1 VIVFEGVVKRYGAT
15 EALKGAT
22 FTVPKGVVAGLLGP
36 NGAGKTTTIKIA
48 AGLLRRD
55 GGRVSVLGLDPWEQG
70 EELRERVGVLHERPA
85 YPPDVPVKVL
95 LRHLARIRGLDWEDA
110 LRAARLAG
118 VERYLDH
125 TTSSLSRGYLQR
137 LGLAIALLGE
147 PELLLLDEPTAN
159 LDPSARREVLAA
171 IKTLGEEMGATIVIS
186 SHIIPEM
193 EQVCS
198 YAVIINGG
206 VALAQGSLTDL
217 ATALGAEVEFV
228 ARSREPRRLASLL
241 ISEEGVRGVEVE
253 GDRVVARAA
262 SSARQQLEALLEKA
276 RLEGLALGWEL
287 RSRSLGEV
295 YEKVVQASR

>member
-1 VIVFEGVVKRYGAT
+1 VIAFEGVVKRFGAT
-15 EALKGAT
+15 EALRGAT

-95 LRHLARIRGLDWEDA
+95 LRHVARIRGLGWEDA
-110 LRAARLAG
+110 LQAAKLAG
-118 VERYLDH
+118 VERYLERPV
-125 TTSSLSRGYLQR
+125 SALSRGYLQR

-193 EQVCS
+193 EQVCN
-198 YAVIINGG
+198 YAVIISGG
-206 VALAQGSLTDL
+206 VVLAQGSLTDL
-217 ATALGAEVEFV
+217 ATAFGAEVEFV

-241 ISEEGVRGVEVE
+241 VSEEGVRGVEVE

-295 YEKVVQASR
+295 YERAVQASR

>member
-1 VIVFEGVVKRYGAT
+1 VIAFEGVVKRFGAT
-15 EALKGAT
+15 EALRGAT

-55 GGRVSVLGLDPWEQG
+55 GGRVSVLGFDPWEQG

-95 LRHLARIRGLDWEDA
+95 LRHVARIRGLGWEDA
-110 LRAARLAG
+110 LQAAKLAG
-118 VERYLDH
+118 VERYLEH
-125 TTSSLSRGYLQR
+125 PVSALSRGYLQR

-193 EQVCS
+193 EQVCN
-198 YAVIINGG
+198 YAVIISGG
-206 VALAQGSLTDL
+206 VVLAQGSLTDL
-217 ATALGAEVEFV
+217 ATAFGAEVEFV

-241 ISEEGVRGVEVE
+241 VSEEGVRGVEVE

-295 YEKVVQASR
+295 YERAVQASR

>member
-1 VIVFEGVVKRYGAT
+1 VIAFEGVVKRFGAT
-15 EALKGAT
+15 EALRGAT

-95 LRHLARIRGLDWEDA
+95 LRHVARIRGLGWEDA
-110 LRAARLAG
+110 LQAAKLAG
-118 VERYLDH
+118 VERYLERPV
-125 TTSSLSRGYLQR
+125 SALSRGYLQR

-171 IKTLGEEMGATIVIS
+171 IKTLSEEMGATIVIS

-193 EQVCS
+193 EQVCN
-198 YAVIINGG
+198 YAVIISGG
-206 VALAQGSLTDL
+206 VVLAQGSLTDL
-217 ATALGAEVEFV
+217 ATAFGAEVEFV

-241 ISEEGVRGVEVE
+241 VSEEGVRGVEVE

-295 YEKVVQASR
+295 YERAVQASR

>member
-1 VIVFEGVVKRYGAT
+1 MIAFEGVVKRFGAA
-15 EALKGAT
+15 EALRGAT

-95 LRHLARIRGLDWEDA
+95 LRHVARIRGLGWEDA
-110 LRAARLAG
+110 LQAAKLAG
-118 VERYLDH
+118 VERYLEH
-125 TTSSLSRGYLQR
+125 PVSALSRGYLQR

-193 EQVCS
+193 EQVCN
-198 YAVIINGG
+198 YAVIISGG
-206 VALAQGSLTDL
+206 VVLAQGSLTDL
-217 ATALGAEVEFV
+217 ATAFGAEVEFV

-241 ISEEGVRGVEVE
+241 VSEEGVRGVEVE
-253 GDRVVARAA
+253 GDRVAVRAA

-295 YEKVVQASR
+295 YERAVQASR

>member
-1 VIVFEGVVKRYGAT
+1 VIAFEGVVKRFGAT
-15 EALKGAT
+15 EALRGAT

-95 LRHLARIRGLDWEDA
+95 LRHVARIRGLGWEDA
-110 LRAARLAG
+110 LQAAKLAG
-118 VERYLDH
+118 VERYLERPV
-125 TTSSLSRGYLQR
+125 SALSRGYLQR

-193 EQVCS
+193 EQVCN
-198 YAVIINGG
+198 YAVIISGG
-206 VALAQGSLTDL
+206 VVLAQGSLTDL
-217 ATALGAEVEFV
+217 AAAFGAEVELV

-241 ISEEGVRGVEVE
+241 VSEEGVRGVEVE

-295 YEKVVQASR
+295 YERAVQASR

>member
-1 VIVFEGVVKRYGAT
+1 VIAFEGVVKRFGAT
-15 EALKGAT
+15 EALRGAT

-95 LRHLARIRGLDWEDA
+95 LRHVARIRGLGWEDA
-110 LRAARLAG
+110 LQAAKLAG
-118 VERYLDH
+118 VERYLEH
-125 TTSSLSRGYLQR
+125 PVSALSRGYLQR

-193 EQVCS
+193 EQVCN
-198 YAVIINGG
+198 YAVIISGG
-206 VALAQGSLTDL
+206 VVLAQGSLTDL
-217 ATALGAEVEFV
+217 ATAFGAEVEFV

-241 ISEEGVRGVEVE
+241 VSEEGVRGVEVE

-295 YEKVVQASR
+295 YERAVQASR

>member
-1 VIVFEGVVKRYGAT
+1 VIAFEGVVKRFGAT
-15 EALKGAT
+15 EALRGAT

-95 LRHLARIRGLDWEDA
+95 LRHVARIRGLGWEDA
-110 LRAARLAG
+110 LQAAKLAG
-118 VERYLDH
+118 VERYLERPV
-125 TTSSLSRGYLQR
+125 SALSRGYLQR

-193 EQVCS
+193 EQVCN
-198 YAVIINGG
+198 YAVIISGG
-206 VALAQGSLTDL
+206 AVLAQGSLTDL
-217 ATALGAEVEFV
+217 ATAFGAEVEFV

-241 ISEEGVRGVEVE
+241 VSEEGVRGVEVE

-262 SSARQQLEALLEKA
+262 SSARQRLEALLEKA

-295 YEKVVQASR
+295 YERAVQASR

>member
-1 VIVFEGVVKRYGAT
+1 VIAFEGVVKRFGAT
-15 EALKGAT
+15 EALRGAT

-55 GGRVSVLGLDPWEQG
+55 EGRVSVLGLDPWEQG

-95 LRHLARIRGLDWEDA
+95 LRHVARIRGLGWEDA
-110 LRAARLAG
+110 LQAAKLAG
-118 VERYLDH
+118 VERYLERPV
-125 TTSSLSRGYLQR
+125 SALSRGYLQR

-295 YEKVVQASR
+295 YERAVQASR

>member
-1 VIVFEGVVKRYGAT
+1 MIAFEGVVKRFGAT
-15 EALKGAT
+15 EALRGAT

-55 GGRVSVLGLDPWEQG
+55 EGRVSVLGLDPWEQG

-95 LRHLARIRGLDWEDA
+95 LRHVARIRGLGWEDA
-110 LRAARLAG
+110 LQAAKLAG
-118 VERYLDH
+118 VERYLERPV
-125 TTSSLSRGYLQR
+125 SALSRGYLQR

-193 EQVCS
+193 EQVCN
-198 YAVIINGG
+198 YAVIISGG
-206 VALAQGSLTDL
+206 VVLAQGSLTDL
-217 ATALGAEVEFV
+217 ATAFGAEVEFV

-241 ISEEGVRGVEVE
+241 VSEEGVRGVEVE

-295 YEKVVQASR
+295 YERAVQASR

>member
-1 VIVFEGVVKRYGAT
+1 VIAFEGVVKRFGAT
-15 EALKGAT
+15 EALRGAT

-95 LRHLARIRGLDWEDA
+95 LRHVARIRGLGWEDA
-110 LRAARLAG
+110 LQAAKLAG
-118 VERYLDH
+118 VERYLERPV
-125 TTSSLSRGYLQR
+125 SALSRGYLQR

-193 EQVCS
+193 EQVCN
-198 YAVIINGG
+198 YAVIISGG
-206 VALAQGSLTDL
+206 VVLAQGSLTDL
-217 ATALGAEVEFV
+217 ATAFGAEVEFV

-241 ISEEGVRGVEVE
+241 VSEEGVRGVEVE

-262 SSARQQLEALLEKA
+262 SSARQRLEALLEKA

-295 YEKVVQASR
+295 YERAVQASR

>member
-1 VIVFEGVVKRYGAT
+1 MIVFEGVVKRYGAT

-95 LRHLARIRGLDWEDA
+95 LRHLARIRGLGWEDA

-193 EQVCS
+193 EQVCN
-198 YAVIINGG
+198 YAVIISGG
-206 VALAQGSLTDL
+206 VVLAQGSLTDL
-217 ATALGAEVEFV
+217 ATAFGAEVEFV

-241 ISEEGVRGVEVE
+241 VSEEGVRGVEVE

-295 YEKVVQASR
+295 YERAVQASR

>member
-1 VIVFEGVVKRYGAT
+1 MPEKF
-15 EALKGAT
+15 
-22 FTVPKGVVAGLLGP
+22 
-36 NGAGKTTTIKIA
+36 
-48 AGLLRRD
+48 
-55 GGRVSVLGLDPWEQG
+55 
-70 EELRERVGVLHERPA
+70 
-85 YPPDVPVKVL
+85 
-95 LRHLARIRGLDWEDA
+95 
-110 LRAARLAG
+110 
-118 VERYLDH
+118 
-125 TTSSLSRGYLQR
+125 QR

-193 EQVCS
+193 EQVCN
-198 YAVIINGG
+198 YAVIISGG
-206 VALAQGSLTDL
+206 VVLAQGSLTDL
-217 ATALGAEVEFV
+217 ATAFGAEVEFV

-241 ISEEGVRGVEVE
+241 VSEEGVRGVEVE
-253 GDRVVARAA
+253 GDRVAVRAA

-295 YEKVVQASR
+295 YERAVQASR

>member
-1 VIVFEGVVKRYGAT
+1 VIAFEGVVKRFGAT
-15 EALKGAT
+15 EALRGAT

-55 GGRVSVLGLDPWEQG
+55 EGRVSVLGLDPWEQG

-95 LRHLARIRGLDWEDA
+95 LRHVARIRGLGWEDA
-110 LRAARLAG
+110 LQAAKLAG
-118 VERYLDH
+118 VERYLERPV
-125 TTSSLSRGYLQR
+125 SALSRGYLQR

-193 EQVCS
+193 EQVCN
-198 YAVIINGG
+198 YAVIISGG
-206 VALAQGSLTDL
+206 VVLAQGSLTDL
-217 ATALGAEVEFV
+217 ATAFGAEVEFV

-241 ISEEGVRGVEVE
+241 VSEEGVRGVEVE

-295 YEKVVQASR
+295 YERAVQASR

>member
-1 VIVFEGVVKRYGAT
+1 MIAFEGVVKRFGAT
-15 EALKGAT
+15 EALRGAT

-70 EELRERVGVLHERPA
+70 EELRERVGILHERPA

-95 LRHLARIRGLDWEDA
+95 LRHVARIRGLGWEDA
-110 LRAARLAG
+110 LQAAKLAG
-118 VERYLDH
+118 VERYLERPV
-125 TTSSLSRGYLQR
+125 SALSRGYLQR

-193 EQVCS
+193 EQVCN
-198 YAVIINGG
+198 YAVIISGG
-206 VALAQGSLTDL
+206 VVLAQGSLTDL
-217 ATALGAEVEFV
+217 ATAFGAEVEFV

-241 ISEEGVRGVEVE
+241 VSEEGVRGVEVE

-295 YEKVVQASR
+295 YERAVQASR

>member
-1 VIVFEGVVKRYGAT
+1 VIAFEGVVKRFGAT
-15 EALKGAT
+15 EALRGAT

-55 GGRVSVLGLDPWEQG
+55 GGRVSVLGFDPWEQG

-95 LRHLARIRGLDWEDA
+95 LRHVARIRGLGWEDA
-110 LRAARLAG
+110 LQAAKLAG
-118 VERYLDH
+118 VERYLERPV
-125 TTSSLSRGYLQR
+125 SALSRGYLQR

-193 EQVCS
+193 EQVCN
-198 YAVIINGG
+198 YAVIISGG
-206 VALAQGSLTDL
+206 VVLAQGSLTDL
-217 ATALGAEVEFV
+217 ATAFGAEVEFV

-241 ISEEGVRGVEVE
+241 VSEEGVRGVEVE

-295 YEKVVQASR
+295 YERAVQASR

>member
-1 VIVFEGVVKRYGAT
+1 VIAFEGVVKRFGAA
-15 EALKGAT
+15 EALRGAT

-95 LRHLARIRGLDWEDA
+95 LRHVARIRGLGWEDA
-110 LRAARLAG
+110 LQAAKLAG
-118 VERYLDH
+118 VERYLERPV
-125 TTSSLSRGYLQR
+125 SALSRGYLQR

-193 EQVCS
+193 EQVCN
-198 YAVIINGG
+198 YAVIISGG
-206 VALAQGSLTDL
+206 VVLAQGSLTDL
-217 ATALGAEVEFV
+217 ATAFGAEVEFV

-241 ISEEGVRGVEVE
+241 VSEEGVRGVEVE

-295 YEKVVQASR
+295 YERAVQASR

>member
-1 VIVFEGVVKRYGAT
+1 MIAFEGVVKRFGAT
-15 EALKGAT
+15 EALRGAT

-95 LRHLARIRGLDWEDA
+95 LRHVARIRGLGWEDA
-110 LRAARLAG
+110 LQAAKLAG
-118 VERYLDH
+118 VERYLERPV
-125 TTSSLSRGYLQR
+125 SALSRGYLQR

-193 EQVCS
+193 EQVCN
-198 YAVIINGG
+198 YAVIISGG
-206 VALAQGSLTDL
+206 VVLAQGSLTDL
-217 ATALGAEVEFV
+217 ATAFGAEVEFV

-241 ISEEGVRGVEVE
+241 VSEEGVRGVEVE

-262 SSARQQLEALLEKA
+262 SSARQRLEALLEKA

-295 YEKVVQASR
+295 YERAVQASR

>member
-1 VIVFEGVVKRYGAT
+1 VIAFEGVVKRFGAT
-15 EALKGAT
+15 EALRGAT

-55 GGRVSVLGLDPWEQG
+55 EGRVSVLGLDPWEQG

-95 LRHLARIRGLDWEDA
+95 LRHVARIRGLGWEDA
-110 LRAARLAG
+110 LQAAKLAG
-118 VERYLDH
+118 VERYLERPV
-125 TTSSLSRGYLQR
+125 SALSRGYLQR

-193 EQVCS
+193 EQVCN
-198 YAVIINGG
+198 YAVIISGG
-206 VALAQGSLTDL
+206 AVLAQGSLTDL
-217 ATALGAEVEFV
+217 ATAFGAEVEFV

-241 ISEEGVRGVEVE
+241 VSEEGVRGVEVE

-262 SSARQQLEALLEKA
+262 SSARQRLEALLEKA

-295 YEKVVQASR
+295 YERAVQASR

>member
-1 VIVFEGVVKRYGAT
+1 VIAFEGVVKRFGAA
-15 EALKGAT
+15 EALRGAT

-55 GGRVSVLGLDPWEQG
+55 GGRVSVLGFDPWEQG

-95 LRHLARIRGLDWEDA
+95 LRHVARIRGLGWEDA
-110 LRAARLAG
+110 LQAAKLAG
-118 VERYLDH
+118 VERYLERPV
-125 TTSSLSRGYLQR
+125 SALSRGYLQR

-193 EQVCS
+193 EQVCN
-198 YAVIINGG
+198 YAVIISGG
-206 VALAQGSLTDL
+206 VVLAQGSLTDL
-217 ATALGAEVEFV
+217 ATAFGAEVEFV

-241 ISEEGVRGVEVE
+241 VSEEGVRGVEVE

-295 YEKVVQASR
+295 YERAVQASR

>member
-1 VIVFEGVVKRYGAT
+1 VIAFEGVVKRFGVT
-15 EALKGAT
+15 EALRGAT

-70 EELRERVGVLHERPA
+70 EELRERVGILHERPA

-95 LRHLARIRGLDWEDA
+95 LRHVARIRGLGWEDA
-110 LRAARLAG
+110 LQAAKLAG
-118 VERYLDH
+118 VERYLERPV
-125 TTSSLSRGYLQR
+125 SALSRGYLQR

-193 EQVCS
+193 EQVCN
-198 YAVIINGG
+198 YAVIISGG
-206 VALAQGSLTDL
+206 VVLAQGSLTDL
-217 ATALGAEVEFV
+217 ATAFGAEVEFV

-241 ISEEGVRGVEVE
+241 VSEEGVRGVEVE

-262 SSARQQLEALLEKA
+262 SSALQQLEALLEKA

-295 YEKVVQASR
+295 YERAVQASR

>member
-1 VIVFEGVVKRYGAT
+1 VIAFEGVVKRFGAT
-15 EALKGAT
+15 EALRGAT

-55 GGRVSVLGLDPWEQG
+55 GGRVSVLGFDPWEQG
-70 EELRERVGVLHERPA
+70 EELRERVGVLHEKPA

-95 LRHLARIRGLDWEDA
+95 LRHVARIRGLGWEDA
-110 LRAARLAG
+110 LQAAKLVG
-118 VERYLDH
+118 VERYLERPV
-125 TTSSLSRGYLQR
+125 SALSRGYLQR

-193 EQVCS
+193 EQVCN
-198 YAVIINGG
+198 YAVIIGGG
-206 VALAQGSLTDL
+206 VVLAQGSLTDL
-217 ATALGAEVEFV
+217 ATAFGAEVEFV

-241 ISEEGVRGVEVE
+241 ASEEGVRGVEVE

-295 YEKVVQASR
+295 YERAVQASR

>member
-1 VIVFEGVVKRYGAT
+1 VIAFEGVVKRFGAA
-15 EALKGAT
+15 EALRGAT

-95 LRHLARIRGLDWEDA
+95 LRHVARIRGLGWEDA
-110 LRAARLAG
+110 LQAAKLAG
-118 VERYLDH
+118 VERYLEH
-125 TTSSLSRGYLQR
+125 PVSALSRGYLQR

-193 EQVCS
+193 EQVCN
-198 YAVIINGG
+198 YAVIISGG
-206 VALAQGSLTDL
+206 VVLAQGSLTDL
-217 ATALGAEVEFV
+217 ATAFGAEVEFV

-241 ISEEGVRGVEVE
+241 VSEEGVRGVEVE

-295 YEKVVQASR
+295 YERAVQASR

>member
-1 VIVFEGVVKRYGAT
+1 MIAFEGVVKRFGAT
-15 EALKGAT
+15 EALRGAT

-95 LRHLARIRGLDWEDA
+95 LRHVARIRGLGWEDA
-110 LRAARLAG
+110 LQAAKLAG
-118 VERYLDH
+118 VERYLERPV
-125 TTSSLSRGYLQR
+125 SALSRGYLQR

-193 EQVCS
+193 EQVCN
-198 YAVIINGG
+198 YAVIISGG
-206 VALAQGSLTDL
+206 AVLAQGSLTDL
-217 ATALGAEVEFV
+217 ATAFGAEVEFV

-241 ISEEGVRGVEVE
+241 VSEEGVRGVEVE

-295 YEKVVQASR
+295 YERAVQASR

>member
-15 EALKGAT
+15 EALRGAT

-193 EQVCS
+193 EQVCN
-198 YAVIINGG
+198 YAVIISGG
-206 VALAQGSLTDL
+206 VVLAQGSLTDL
-217 ATALGAEVEFV
+217 ATAFGAEVEFV

-241 ISEEGVRGVEVE
+241 VSEEGVRGVEVE
-253 GDRVVARAA
+253 GDRVVARAT
-262 SSARQQLEALLEKA
+262 SSARQQLEALLERA

>member
-1 VIVFEGVVKRYGAT
+1 MIAFEGVVKRFGAT
-15 EALKGAT
+15 EALRGAT

-95 LRHLARIRGLDWEDA
+95 LRHVARIRGLGWEDA
-110 LRAARLAG
+110 LQAAKLAG
-118 VERYLDH
+118 VERYLERPV
-125 TTSSLSRGYLQR
+125 SALSRGYLQR

-193 EQVCS
+193 EQVCN
-198 YAVIINGG
+198 YAVIISGG
-206 VALAQGSLTDL
+206 AVLAQGSLTDL
-217 ATALGAEVEFV
+217 ATAFGAEVEFV

-241 ISEEGVRGVEVE
+241 VSEEGVRGVEVE

-262 SSARQQLEALLEKA
+262 SSARQRLEALLEKA

-295 YEKVVQASR
+295 YERAVQASR

>member
-1 VIVFEGVVKRYGAT
+1 VIAFEGVVKRFGAT
-15 EALKGAT
+15 EALRGAT

-55 GGRVSVLGLDPWEQG
+55 EGRVSVLGLDPWEQG

-95 LRHLARIRGLDWEDA
+95 LRHVARIRGLGWEDA
-110 LRAARLAG
+110 LQAAKLAG
-118 VERYLDH
+118 VERYLERPV
-125 TTSSLSRGYLQR
+125 SALSRGYLQR

-193 EQVCS
+193 EQVCN
-198 YAVIINGG
+198 YAVIISGG
-206 VALAQGSLTDL
+206 AVLAQGSLTDL
-217 ATALGAEVEFV
+217 ATAFGAEVEFV

-241 ISEEGVRGVEVE
+241 VSEEGVRGVEVE

-295 YEKVVQASR
+295 YERAVQASR

>member
-1 VIVFEGVVKRYGAT
+1 VIAFEGVVKRFGAA
-15 EALKGAT
+15 EALRGAT

-95 LRHLARIRGLDWEDA
+95 LRHVARIRGLGWEDA
-110 LRAARLAG
+110 LQAAKLAG
-118 VERYLDH
+118 VERYLEH
-125 TTSSLSRGYLQR
+125 PVSALSRGYLQR

-193 EQVCS
+193 EQVCN
-198 YAVIINGG
+198 YAVIISGG
-206 VALAQGSLTDL
+206 VVLAQGSLTDL
-217 ATALGAEVEFV
+217 ATAFGAEVEFV

-241 ISEEGVRGVEVE
+241 VSEEGVRGVEVE
-253 GDRVVARAA
+253 GDRVAVRAA

-295 YEKVVQASR
+295 YERAVQASR

>member
-1 VIVFEGVVKRYGAT
+1 MIAFEGVVKRFGAT
-15 EALKGAT
+15 EALRGAT

-95 LRHLARIRGLDWEDA
+95 LRHVARIRGLGWEDA
-110 LRAARLAG
+110 LQAAKLAG
-118 VERYLDH
+118 VERYLERPV
-125 TTSSLSRGYLQR
+125 SALSRGYLQR

-193 EQVCS
+193 EQVCG
-198 YAVIINGG
+198 YAVIISGG
-206 VALAQGSLTDL
+206 VVLARGSLTDL
-217 ATALGAEVEFV
+217 ATAFGAEVEFV

-241 ISEEGVRGVEVE
+241 VSEEGVRGVEVE

-295 YEKVVQASR
+295 YERAVQASR

>member
-1 VIVFEGVVKRYGAT
+1 MIAFEGVVKRFGAT
-15 EALKGAT
+15 EALRGAT

-55 GGRVSVLGLDPWEQG
+55 EGRVSVLGLDPWEQG

-95 LRHLARIRGLDWEDA
+95 LRHVARIRGLGWEDA
-110 LRAARLAG
+110 LQAAKLAG
-118 VERYLDH
+118 VERYLERPV
-125 TTSSLSRGYLQR
+125 SALSRGYLQR

-193 EQVCS
+193 EQVCN
-198 YAVIINGG
+198 YAVIISGG
-206 VALAQGSLTDL
+206 AVLAQGSLTDL
-217 ATALGAEVEFV
+217 ATAFGAEVEFV

-241 ISEEGVRGVEVE
+241 VSEEGVRGVEVE

-295 YEKVVQASR
+295 YERAVQASR

>member
-1 VIVFEGVVKRYGAT
+1 MIAFEGVVKRFGAT
-15 EALKGAT
+15 EALRGAT

-95 LRHLARIRGLDWEDA
+95 LRHVARIRGLGWEDA
-110 LRAARLAG
+110 LQAAKLAG
-118 VERYLDH
+118 VERYLEH
-125 TTSSLSRGYLQR
+125 PVSALSRGYLQR

-193 EQVCS
+193 EQVCN
-198 YAVIINGG
+198 YAVIISGG
-206 VALAQGSLTDL
+206 VVLAQGSLTDL
-217 ATALGAEVEFV
+217 ATAFGAEVEFV

-241 ISEEGVRGVEVE
+241 VSEEGVRGVEVE

-295 YEKVVQASR
+295 YERAVQASR

>member
-1 VIVFEGVVKRYGAT
+1 MIVFEGVVKRYGAT

-95 LRHLARIRGLDWEDA
+95 LRHLARIRGLGWEDA

-159 LDPSARREVLAA
+159 LDPSARQEVLTA
-171 IKTLGEEMGATIVIS
+171 IKTLGEEMGATVVIS

-198 YAVIINGG
+198 YAVIISKG
-206 VALAQGSLTDL
+206 VTAVQGSLTDL

-228 ARSREPRRLASLL
+228 VQARNPRLLASLL
-241 ISEEGVRGVEVE
+241 ISDDGVRSVEVD
-253 GDRVVARAA
+253 GNRVVARAG
-262 SSARQQLEALLEKA
+262 SRVRQRVEALLEEA
-276 RLEGLALGWEL
+276 RARGLAASWDV

-295 YEKVVQASR
+295 YEKAVQASR

>member
-1 VIVFEGVVKRYGAT
+1 VIAFEGVVKRFGAT
-15 EALKGAT
+15 EALRGAT

-95 LRHLARIRGLDWEDA
+95 LRHVARIRGLGWEDA
-110 LRAARLAG
+110 LQAAKLAG
-118 VERYLDH
+118 VERYLERPV
-125 TTSSLSRGYLQR
+125 SALSRGYLQR

-193 EQVCS
+193 EQVCN
-198 YAVIINGG
+198 YAVIISGG
-206 VALAQGSLTDL
+206 AVLAQGSLTDL
-217 ATALGAEVEFV
+217 ATAFGAEVEFV

-241 ISEEGVRGVEVE
+241 VSEEGVRGVEVE

-295 YEKVVQASR
+295 YERAVQASR

>member
-1 VIVFEGVVKRYGAT
+1 MIAFEGVVKRFGAT
-15 EALKGAT
+15 EALRGAT

-55 GGRVSVLGLDPWEQG
+55 EGRVSVLGLDPWEQG

-95 LRHLARIRGLDWEDA
+95 LRHVARIRGLGWEDA
-110 LRAARLAG
+110 LQAAKLAG
-118 VERYLDH
+118 VERYLERPV
-125 TTSSLSRGYLQR
+125 SALSRGYLQR

-193 EQVCS
+193 EQVCN
-198 YAVIINGG
+198 YAVIISGG
-206 VALAQGSLTDL
+206 AVLAQGSLTDL
-217 ATALGAEVEFV
+217 ATAFGAEVEFV

-241 ISEEGVRGVEVE
+241 VSEEGVRGVEVE

-262 SSARQQLEALLEKA
+262 SSARQRLEALLEKA

-295 YEKVVQASR
+295 YERAVQASR

>member
-1 VIVFEGVVKRYGAT
+1 VIAFEGVVKRFGVT
-15 EALKGAT
+15 EALRGAT

-95 LRHLARIRGLDWEDA
+95 LRHVARIRGLGWEDA
-110 LRAARLAG
+110 LQAAKLAG
-118 VERYLDH
+118 VERYLERPV
-125 TTSSLSRGYLQR
+125 SALSRGYLQR

-193 EQVCS
+193 EQVCN
-198 YAVIINGG
+198 YAVIISGG
-206 VALAQGSLTDL
+206 VVLAQGSLTDL
-217 ATALGAEVEFV
+217 ATAFGAEVEFV

-241 ISEEGVRGVEVE
+241 VSEEGVRGVEVE

-295 YEKVVQASR
+295 YERAVQASR